1 MMAFRLLTAT
11 DLHSRPE
18 YFIALEEAVRRHKPH
33 AVALVGDF
41 LDGLPSS
48 RGLLSP
54 SEVALMLGRLD
65 TDRLL
70 IVRGNHEHDNWLG
83 FRQAWNSRRPVLEP
97 LHAMATAAGP
107 MSCVGFPCL
116 MGDETAF
123 VSTLMAGG
131 DARPGLADLEFSSR
145 PELWFAKDFGGSTN
159 PRNQIWLMHEPP
171 TGTPLTRS
179 SGLVVGN
186 GLWERLVRHHQ
197 PRLVIGGHDHTTPSR
212 VRQWHAA
219 LGRTTV
225 VNLGQSD
232 SGPFHH
238 LLVNVTSDQAG
249 AATVHLTAYPWH
261 QELVLKD

>member
-1 MMAFRLLTAT
+1 MAFRLLTAT

-41 LDGLPSS
+41 LEGLSSS

-70 IVRGNHEHDNWLG
+70 IVRGNHENENWLE
-83 FRQAWNSRRPVLEP
+83 FRQAWNSKRPVLQP
-97 LHAMATAAGP
+97 LHAANTSIGAMA
-107 MSCVGFPCL
+107 CVGFPCA

-123 VSTLMAGG
+123 VSSCLADG
-131 DARPGLADLEFSSR
+131 DSRAGLAELDFSER
-145 PELWFAKDFGGSTN
+145 PDLWFDGGFGGTLG

-171 TGTPLTRS
+171 TGTPLSRS
-179 SGLVVGN
+179 SGIVVGN
-186 GLWERLVRHHQ
+186 ALWERLVRKHQ
-197 PRLVIGGHDHTTPSR
+197 PRLVICGHDHTTPAR
-212 VRQWHAA
+212 IGQWHAR
-219 LGRTTV
+219 LGNTTV

-232 SGPFHH
+232 SGPLHH
-238 LLVNVTSDQAG
+238 LVVDIGSEKTM
-249 AATVHLTAYPWH
+249 ATGLTLTAYPSH
-261 QELVLKD
+261 QQLVLNA